1 MEQTP
6 WEPNFGQGMP
16 PDSMLP
22 PHGQHR
28 GLDHPGR
35 GPNAFYAPPVMPP
48 NHGIPPQMGGML
60 PAHHMDGPPMGAG
73 RGRSPAGQPMLNGYA
88 FPNGSPAI
96 PTDSQPP
103 SQGFRHIEAG
113 GKRAEGLNTNGKRAE
128 APPADPGGPEHQNAL
143 MELARENLLLKH
155 QLHAATLEVTRLQ
168 SVVETYNHIK
178 EEKQEANN
186 MKQSQSRYW
195 SEEEHQRF
203 LVAIQTYG
211 HKDVKAIASVVRTR
225 NATQVRTHAQKY
237 FMKLAR
243 SRTQEGGGK
252 GSNPDQEPSET
263 TEDEQSKS
271 MEAAAAA
278 AAAAGEAGTS
288 AAAAA
293 AFVAATNKQQS
304 ASKQRTTTPKVEQVT
319 STPKNG
325 KVTP

>member
-1 MEQTP
+1 
-6 WEPNFGQGMP
+6 
-16 PDSMLP
+16 
-22 PHGQHR
+22 
-28 GLDHPGR
+28 
-35 GPNAFYAPPVMPP
+35 
-48 NHGIPPQMGGML
+48 
-60 PAHHMDGPPMGAG
+60 
-73 RGRSPAGQPMLNGYA
+73 MLNGYA

-103 SQGFRHIEAG
+103 SQGFRSSEHV
-113 GKRAEGLNTNGKRAE
+113 GKRAQEGLNINGKRAE
-128 APPADPGGPEHQNAL
+128 APLADPGGPEHQNAL

-304 ASKQRTTTPKVEQVT
+304 ASKQRTTTPKVEVCRVLPSSLFLSRRFPVLLFALICVLMASHMVLFPGCFRDVACSFLPGGLLASRMSPAASSFLT
-319 STPKNG
+319 LPLFLDCC
-325 KVTP
+325 